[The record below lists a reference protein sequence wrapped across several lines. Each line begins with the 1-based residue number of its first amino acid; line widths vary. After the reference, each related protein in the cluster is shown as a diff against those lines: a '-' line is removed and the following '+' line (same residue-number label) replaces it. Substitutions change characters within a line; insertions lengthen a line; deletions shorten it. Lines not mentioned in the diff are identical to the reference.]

1 MPHEVLEALFMNG
14 LGVFVLF
21 CFVLC
26 SLPGPKFA
34 NYVSWRNKLYLALES
49 DSQRGCVF
57 SLQHPGEETEEGSP
71 FPTALLR
78 RASSKI
84 HVASAVF
91 LTSPI
96 RPLLFSSLVSIIF
109 QSLIVLKTWHIPQF
123 TASKFRKYFAQL

>member
-1 MPHEVLEALFMNG
+1 MALGF
-14 LGVFVLF
+14 LF
-21 CFVLC
+21 GFVLC

-49 DSQRGCVF
+49 DSQRGCAF
-57 SLQHPGEETEEGSP
+57 SPQNPGEETEEGSP

-91 LTSPI
+91 PTSPTC
-96 RPLLFSSLVSIIF
+96 PLLLSSLVSIIF
-109 QSLIVLKTWHIPQF
+109 QPLIVLKTWHIPQF
-123 TASKFRKYFAQL
+123 TASKFRKCFAQL